1 MHGLIICD
9 DSCSEKRELCSYKNK
24 QPPLKVL
31 EKLNKK
37 VLGGKRQSN
46 NARSVPKAA
55 DLTEAAA
62 FRHAPPER
70 ACQEHSCNCRLL
82 AREDWREKTLACH
95 RKHEAEVG
103 GQLLDRQL
111 L

>member
-1 MHGLIICD
+1 MHSLIVCD

-46 NARSVPKAA
+46 NARWVPKAA
-55 DLTEAAA
+55 DLTETAA

-70 ACQEHSCNCRLL
+70 ACQEHAVIADCLHGKTGEKEHWLVTGNTKQRW
-82 AREDWREKTLACH
+82 EDSF
-95 RKHEAEVG
+95 
-103 GQLLDRQL
+103 
-111 L
+111 